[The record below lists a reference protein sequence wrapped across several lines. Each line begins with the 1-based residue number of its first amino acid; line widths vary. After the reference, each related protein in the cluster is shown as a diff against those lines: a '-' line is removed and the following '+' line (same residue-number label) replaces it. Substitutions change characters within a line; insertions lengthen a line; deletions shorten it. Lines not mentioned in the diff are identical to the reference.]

1 MKFMK
6 IQNVVIIGSGT
17 MGSGIAAHLCN
28 ANIPVTLLDLK
39 TEISEKARDRIFK
52 SKPPL
57 LLDKSK
63 INNIK
68 IGNIS
73 DNFNVVKEADWI
85 VEAVVERIDVKH
97 SIYKK
102 IFEERK
108 PGAIVSSNTS
118 SIPIKILSEKL
129 TKEEKKDFCITH
141 FFNPVR
147 YMGLLE
153 IVKNENNDLEKINS
167 LKNFCE
173 IELGKGAIICNDT
186 PGFLGNRVGVYAMQ
200 IAMTEAFKMKLS
212 IEEADAVFGR
222 PMGIPKTGIF
232 GLYDLIGIDLMADVL
247 KSFIKELPEKD
258 DFHEVAKEIP
268 LIKRLIETG
277 YTGRKGMGGFYRIN
291 KADGKKVMEALNLE
305 TGHYLPTKKINIKS
319 EKVDLKTLIDRDD
332 KYGEYAWSVI
342 SKIIIYASSL
352 VPKITKEFNDIDEA
366 MRLGFNWAKGPFEM
380 LEEIGVANFF
390 DKIDDYKEN
399 IFLEDLAKTKN
410 EKFYGERQKYTDIQ
424 TLGKVKKTALSVDGN
439 KSAEIYRFNDYNI
452 VEFTTKA
459 NALDYDSMDALKK
472 ATDKPLIIINESMQF
487 SAGVNLS
494 YTMDF
499 ANKGDFKSIE
509 KFIRYFQETC
519 KHLKYSKYPVI
530 SAPSGLTL
538 GGGFEVMVQSNFV
551 ASHTNIVVG
560 LVETIVGLIPA
571 GGGCKEMLARWLETD
586 ESKKDPNFAPLK
598 VFDIIGYA
606 KTATSPVEA
615 EPMKYLR
622 AEDKKIM
629 NRNSLLEVS
638 RKIIKDNMDFKAPN
652 ETTFKL
658 PGKKVKDEMIKIL
671 EKLYNEKVILDHGME
686 VGKELANVLSGGDTT
701 IDKTL
706 TEEDIF
712 KLELNSFMKLIETKK
727 TQDRI
732 KHTLST
738 GKPLIN

>member
-1 MKFMK
+1 M
-6 IQNVVIIGSGT
+6 
-17 MGSGIAAHLCN
+17 
-28 ANIPVTLLDLK
+28 
-39 TEISEKARDRIFK
+39 
-52 SKPPL
+52 
-57 LLDKSK
+57 
-63 INNIK
+63 
-68 IGNIS
+68 
-73 DNFNVVKEADWI
+73 
-85 VEAVVERIDVKH
+85 
-97 SIYKK
+97 
-102 IFEERK
+102 
-108 PGAIVSSNTS
+108 
-118 SIPIKILSEKL
+118 
-129 TKEEKKDFCITH
+129 
-141 FFNPVR
+141 
-147 YMGLLE
+147 
-153 IVKNENNDLEKINS
+153 
-167 LKNFCE
+167 
-173 IELGKGAIICNDT
+173 
-186 PGFLGNRVGVYAMQ
+186 
-200 IAMTEAFKMKLS
+200 
-212 IEEADAVFGR
+212 
-222 PMGIPKTGIF
+222 
-232 GLYDLIGIDLMADVL
+232 
-247 KSFIKELPEKD
+247 
-258 DFHEVAKEIP
+258 
-268 LIKRLIETG
+268 
-277 YTGRKGMGGFYRIN
+277 
-291 KADGKKVMEALNLE
+291 
-305 TGHYLPTKKINIKS
+305 
-319 EKVDLKTLIDRDD
+319 
-332 KYGEYAWSVI
+332 
-342 SKIIIYASSL
+342 YASSL

-390 DKIDDYKEN
+390 DKIDNYKEN

-499 ANKGDFKSIE
+499 ADKGDFKSIE

-615 EPMKYLR
+615 APMKYLR

-686 VGKELANVLSGGDTT
+686 VGKELAHVLSGGDTT

-712 KLELNSFMKLIETKK
+712 KLELNSFMKLVETKK